1 MRDFMDT
8 MRASG
13 INTGGPAALSQSD
26 RQSFANHLDT
36 ILTRHAS

>member
-1 MRDFMDT
+1 MDT

-13 INTGGPAALSQSD
+13 INSEGPPALSQRD

-36 ILTRHAS
+36 WLTKVAVSDKA